1 MFKRKQKEL
10 LASDAPDSIAPWE
23 MLSEEGIERQTAW
36 LSQRRT
42 EPHLIAFARRLDSD
56 ALACFDK
63 GQDGLGKAVLVLEN
77 FESPGGAVER
87 RYAGF
92 GEWFDTALADRETPS

>member
-10 LASDAPDSIAPWE
+10 LASDAPDSIEPWE
-23 MLSEEGIERQTAW
+23 MLSEEGIEKQTAW
-36 LSQRRT
+36 LRGRRT
-42 EPHLIAFARRLDSD
+42 EPSLIAFARRLDTD

-63 GQDGLGKAVLVLEN
+63 GPDGAGKAGLVLEH
-77 FESPGGAVER
+77 FDAPGGATER

-92 GEWFDTALADRETPS
+92 GEWFDAALAKRTV